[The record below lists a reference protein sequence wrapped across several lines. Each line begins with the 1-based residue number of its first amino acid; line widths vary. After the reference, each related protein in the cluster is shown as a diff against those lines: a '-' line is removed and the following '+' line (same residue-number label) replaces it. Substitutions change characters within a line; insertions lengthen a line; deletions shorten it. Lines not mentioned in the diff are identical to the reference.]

1 MTSET
6 STCLREQEYQFGQ
19 QLSVG
24 AMHEGEI
31 DRFAVSI
38 LHVKIRPATPEQ
50 QCMGIDRIW
59 ARRDGRQQS
68 VEYKADIAAARTG
81 NLFVETVSVDAAGRP
96 GWAYTSLAQ
105 LLVQYVPGLARVII
119 SRMMTV
125 KERLPGWLAS
135 YPLQPVPNEGY
146 NTVGVLVP
154 LEIFVSECASVTF
167 NWTGKL

>member
-6 STCLREQEYQFGQ
+6 STRLCEQEYQFEQ

-24 AMHEGEI
+24 VMHESEI
-31 DRFAVSI
+31 DKFAVCI
-38 LHVKIRPATPEQ
+38 LNVKIRPATPEQ
-50 QCMGIDRIW
+50 QRMGIDRIW
-59 ARRDGRQQS
+59 VRRDGRQQS

-81 NLFVETVSVDAAGRP
+81 NLFIETVSVDAAERP

-105 LLVQYVPGLARVII
+105 LLVQYVPGLAQVII

-125 KERLPGWLAS
+125 KGQLPGWLAS
-135 YPLQPVPNEGY
+135 YPLQPVPNDGY
-146 NTVGVLVP
+146 NTIGVLVP
-154 LEIFVSECASVTF
+154 LEIFVSECASLTF